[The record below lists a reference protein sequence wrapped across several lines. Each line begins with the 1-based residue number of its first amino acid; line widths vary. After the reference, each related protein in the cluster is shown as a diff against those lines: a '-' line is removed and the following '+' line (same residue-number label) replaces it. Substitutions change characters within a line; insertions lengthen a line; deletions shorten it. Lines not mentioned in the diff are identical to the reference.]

1 MREEKKEMR
10 NKGKVISF
18 INMKGGVG
26 KTTLS
31 LGIADFL
38 ADEGY
43 SVLFIDA
50 DPQFNSTQAL
60 LDTYKNK
67 GYDVES
73 ESNFYN
79 NVVLKETRT
88 IYKLFVPQTDMRVSY
103 STPDS
108 KELIINLKEC
118 LDVLCGDLN
127 LVLVNK
133 VSDHTFVNRIRN
145 FIEDNNLRCEYD
157 LIIIDCPPTLTIY
170 TDSALLASDYYLIP
184 NRIDRYSIV
193 GIDSLQEAVGNLIRE
208 ERIKLKCIGLVYTMV
223 KKDITPKQRKIKESF
238 ESKKAVNSIDIFS
251 ATFTE
256 CNNVQYGMRGP
267 IPTKYQSAKEDI
279 EAISY
284 ELLNRLESDC
294 EDEDNV

>member
-1 MREEKKEMR
+1 MR